1 VPLARAWRATF
12 LISAG
17 LAAVAGL
24 MLFAGASETEDF
36 FSWTIEPPMTAAFLG
51 ATYWAVTLLFAVA
64 ARSESWPAARVAVWP
79 EATAASLLLVATLLH
94 LDKFHDDLFG
104 YFWVAV
110 YALAAPALL
119 LMAWLGE
126 RLGGRQ
132 RVPGGPRIPGLL
144 RLLLAAHAI
153 AFLVYGALLYARPE
167 DTAWAWPLTPL
178 TGRAVAAFLLGFG
191 VAAAIAV
198 RQNRL
203 PALAGAARTYCALG
217 ALELAAAAIH
227 SGDFESDLGLALF
240 AGFFATVLA
249 AGAWGL
255 AAGERLQAP
264 PRSSASAS
272 SGS

>member
-1 VPLARAWRATF
+1 VPLGRAWRATF

-24 MLFAGASETEDF
+24 MLFAGASDTDDF

-51 ATYWAVTLLFAVA
+51 ATYWAVTLLFAAA
-64 ARSESWPAARVAVWP
+64 ARSESWPVARVAAWP
-79 EATAASLLLVATLLH
+79 EATAATFLLVATLLH
-94 LDKFHDDLFG
+94 LEKFHDDLFG

-110 YALAAPALL
+110 YGLAAPALL

-132 RVPGGPRIPGLL
+132 PAPAGPRIPGAL
-144 RLLLAAHAI
+144 RLLLAAHAA
-153 AFLVYGALLYARPE
+153 AFLVYGALLYARPDE
-167 DTAWAWPLTPL
+167 TAWAWTLTPL

-203 PALAGAARTYCALG
+203 AALTGAARTYCALG

-227 SGDFESDLGLALF
+227 SGDFESDLGLAAF
-240 AGFFATVLA
+240 AGFFATVLG
-249 AGAWGL
+249 AGIWGL
-255 AAGERLQAP
+255 VAVGRSQAS
-264 PRSSASAS
+264 RSSASAS